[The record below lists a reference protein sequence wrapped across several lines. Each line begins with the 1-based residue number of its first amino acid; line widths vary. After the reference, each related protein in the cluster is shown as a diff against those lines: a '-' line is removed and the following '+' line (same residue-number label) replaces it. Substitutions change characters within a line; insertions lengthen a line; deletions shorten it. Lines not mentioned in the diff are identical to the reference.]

1 MPATV
6 AGYPALTERSRGWL
20 RYLHRKATT
29 PDNWDRDGRPHP
41 HWDNVSGAPRRSWHR
56 FDLFESSYA
65 MGLMCDT
72 TPAWR
77 EVYGA
82 VLDELAFRYT
92 GWWAAEDWL
101 TQIGEDPRRD
111 RYPEEWYEAWI
122 PPFLRGRYDTP
133 GWTADGVEPW
143 GRQIDPIR
151 ADGALWLKG
160 NFLIVLGLHKYVTG
174 DDKWNA
180 PFETIRDGENTFT
193 WTYSGVAG
201 HLARQWSSRPEGCHC
216 ENTKIWPI

>member
-1 MPATV
+1 
-6 AGYPALTERSRGWL
+6 
-20 RYLHRKATT
+20 
-29 PDNWDRDGRPHP
+29 
-41 HWDNVSGAPRRSWHR
+41 
-56 FDLFESSYA
+56 
-65 MGLMCDT
+65 MGLMADT

-77 EVYGA
+77 EPYGTI
-82 VLDELAFRYT
+82 LDELAYRHT
-92 GWWAAEDWL
+92 GWWAAEDGL
-101 TQIGEDPRRD
+101 TQIGDDPKRD
-111 RYPEEWYEAWI
+111 QYPEEWYQAWI

-143 GRQIDPIR
+143 GRQIDPIG

-160 NFLIVLGLHKYVTG
+160 NFLIVLGLHKYVTN
-174 DDKWNA
+174 DDKWNE

-201 HLARQWSSRPEGCHC
+201 HLAKQWSSRPEGCHC

>member
-1 MPATV
+1 
-6 AGYPALTERSRGWL
+6 
-20 RYLHRKATT
+20 
-29 PDNWDRDGRPHP
+29 
-41 HWDNVSGAPRRSWHR
+41 
-56 FDLFESSYA
+56 
-65 MGLMCDT
+65 MGLMCDA

-77 EVYGA
+77 EVYGV

-101 TQIGEDPRRD
+101 TQIGEDPRRSQ
-111 RYPEEWYEAWI
+111 YPEEWYEAWI

-160 NFLIVLGLHKYVTG
+160 NFLIVLGLHRYVTG

-201 HLARQWSSRPEGCHC
+201 HLAEQWSSRPEGCHC
-216 ENTKIWPI
+216 ENTKIWHI